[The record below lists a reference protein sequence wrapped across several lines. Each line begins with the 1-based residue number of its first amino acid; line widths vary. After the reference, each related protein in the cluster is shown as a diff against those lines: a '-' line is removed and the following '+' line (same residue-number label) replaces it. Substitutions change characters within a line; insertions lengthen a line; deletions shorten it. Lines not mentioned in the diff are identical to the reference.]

1 MEIFLTKKPKSP
13 IIIEGF
19 PGVGLIATITTEFLI
34 KHLNAKPIGY
44 IKSDELLPIAAVHN
58 SRVLQPLEIFYVEK
72 ENLVI
77 VHALSDIRGLEW
89 KISGVILE
97 LYSMLKAKE
106 LITIEGIM
114 SKENDQHNVY
124 YIKSDEAKE
133 KKLEKEKV
141 NRLQEVIIVGVT
153 AALFGWIDTVM
164 GFVIAT
170 IGLVFM
176 LMCVIA
182 AVLYSVGTS
191 TPTRGPA
198 HYAYD
203 AYQGLDPKNKE
214 KVHRAAWKLAG
225 FASKHG
231 AKWLRSKGRHRTADI
246 VEGFRFFV

>member
-1 MEIFLTKKPKSP
+1 MTRMFIVIYAP
-13 IIIEGF
+13 IILLGLGSLF
-19 PGVGLIATITTEFLI
+19 GVASIARAIGAAVALFLI
-34 KHLNAKPIGY
+34 G
-44 IKSDELLPIAAVHN
+44 D
-58 SRVLQPLEIFYVEK
+58 
-72 ENLVI
+72 
-77 VHALSDIRGLEW
+77 ALF
-89 KISGVILE
+89 
-97 LYSMLKAKE
+97 M
-106 LITIEGIM
+106 
-114 SKENDQHNVY
+114 
-124 YIKSDEAKE
+124 
-133 KKLEKEKV
+133 
-141 NRLQEVIIVGVT
+141 VGVT

-246 VEGFRFFV
+246 IEGFRFFV